1 MAGCTPTPGAA
12 EAAAKPAAIVASAV
26 QSQTPANH
34 APATEATAQA
44 EWPIVLVHKTPTCGC
59 CGAWVEHIEAAGFP
73 VSVVESSE
81 VESLKQRL
89 GVPAELASCHTA
101 EVGGYVVEGH
111 VPAAAIRRLL
121 GERPDAT
128 GLAVPG
134 MPAGSPGMDFPG
146 VDPEPYEAFL
156 FGPTVR
162 SFGRF
167 LGPREI

>member
-1 MAGCTPTPGAA
+1 MRNDHRISRRAIL
-12 EAAAKPAAIVASAV
+12 AAAGALPLLM
-26 QSQTPANH
+26 
-34 APATEATAQA
+34 ATASWGQA
-44 EWPIVLVHKTPTCGC
+44 EPLPLVNVTKDPSCGC
-59 CGAWVEHIEAAGFP
+59 CDGWIAHIEDAGFP
-73 VSVVESSE
+73 VRVVESTDMDSF
-81 VESLKQRL
+81 KQRL

-101 EVGGYVVEGH
+101 EVDGYVIEGH

-121 GERPDAT
+121 AERPDVT

-156 FGPTVR
+156 FGPTTR

-167 LGPREI
+167 LGSREI